1 MDEHFVIAPVM
12 SDDLS
17 FYFDQARRDG
27 VLCRD
32 ARAQYYAIFNDC
44 GIAGFGAIV
53 FGKKHDTIKSAYVF
67 PNFRGLGLYR
77 SLLIYRIDR
86 CVSNIVVAH
95 ATRMSLPA
103 LMNSGFKPVT
113 TYKNGITKMRL
124 KK

>member
-1 MDEHFVIAPVM
+1 MIVPV
-12 SDDLS
+12 SAEALS
-17 FYFDQARRDG
+17 CYLDQARRDG

-32 ARAQYYAIFNDC
+32 ARAQYYAIFNHC

-53 FGKKHDTIKSAYVF
+53 FGKKYDTLKSAYVL
-67 PNFRGLGLYR
+67 PNFRGSGLYR

-86 CVSNIVVAH
+86 CLSNIVVAH
-95 ATRMSLPA
+95 ATRMSLLA
-103 LMNSGFKPVT
+103 LMNAGFEPVT